1 MDDKNKKQNGEKDDI
16 EEIVNML
23 DSFAQS
29 ETARMKLK
37 VSDDVE
43 EGKVEKVY
51 HHGRCD
57 VGSPWAKGQ
66 ACDVLEED
74 IKEFRR
80 KQREDRITHLIV
92 LEWNAFDQARNV
104 DGRAACQ
111 DDWATFQLMR
121 RSQYMTWTDEMIQSF
136 TADFKSANACG
147 RNLIAE
153 KYGWMMETT
162 TPDEFE
168 EIKSLLP
175 EIPVEKRRIV
185 DEIVK
190 IQVAWMEDFAAEQP
204 DVVERMRSI
213 HTSEDTPYNTSYETY
228 LRGELLT
235 YSDATLMLYGR
246 FIAGLASEGRNL
258 AEMTVENTEYLVR
271 NQNKK

>member
-1 MDDKNKKQNGEKDDI
+1 MDDKNDI
-16 EEIVNML
+16 DKIVNML

-29 ETARMKLK
+29 ETARMKLR
-37 VSDDVE
+37 VSEDVE
-43 EGKVEKVY
+43 DGKVEKVY

-74 IKEFRR
+74 IREFRK
-80 KQREDRITHLIV
+80 KQRDDRITHLIV
-92 LEWNAFDQARNV
+92 LEWNAFDKARNV

-111 DDWATFQLMR
+111 DDWATFHLMR
-121 RSQYMTWTDEMIQSF
+121 KSQYMTWTDEMLQSF
-136 TADFKSANACG
+136 TADFKAAGACG

-162 TPDEFE
+162 APEEFA
-168 EIKSLLP
+168 EIRALLP
-175 EIPVEKRRIV
+175 DVPADKRKII

-190 IQVAWMEDFAAEQP
+190 IQVHWMEEFAQEQP
-204 DVVERMRSI
+204 DVTERMRSI
-213 HTSEDTPYNTSYETY
+213 HTDEDTPYNTSYETY

-246 FIAGLASEGRNL
+246 FISKLASEGKNL
-258 AEMTVENTEYLVR
+258 AQMTIENTLSLTT
-271 NQNKK
+271 K

>member
-1 MDDKNKKQNGEKDDI
+1 MDKKNENKNQKKDDV
-16 EEIVNML
+16 EEIVHML

-37 VSDDVE
+37 VSEEID

-74 IKEFRR
+74 IKEFRK
-80 KQREDRITHLIV
+80 KQRDDRITHLIV
-92 LEWNAFDQARNV
+92 LEWNAFDKAKNV
-104 DGRAACQ
+104 GGRAACQ

-121 RSQYMTWTDEMIQSF
+121 RSQYMTWTDDMLKSF
-136 TADFKSANACG
+136 TADFQAANAVG

-162 TPDEFE
+162 SPNEFAK
-168 EIKSLLP
+168 IQSLLP
-175 EIPVEKRRIV
+175 CVSPEKRAIV
-185 DEIVK
+185 NEIVN
-190 IQVAWMEDFAAEQP
+190 IQVGWMEDLAREQP
-204 DVVERMRSI
+204 DISDRMRTI
-213 HTSEDTPYNTSYETY
+213 HTKDDTPFNTSYETY

-235 YSDATLMLYGR
+235 YSDQTLMLYGR
-246 FIAGLASEGRNL
+246 WISKLATDGKNL
-258 AEMTVENTEYLVR
+258 AQMTIENTEALIR
-271 NQNKK
+271 KS

>member
-1 MDDKNKKQNGEKDDI
+1 MSYQEDKNDI
-16 EEIVNML
+16 EKIVNML

-66 ACDVLEED
+66 SCDILEDD
-74 IKEFRR
+74 ILEFRK
-80 KQREDRITHLIV
+80 KQHEDRITHLIV
-92 LEWNAFDQARNV
+92 LEWNAFDKARNA
-104 DGRAACQ
+104 DGRTACQ
-111 DDWATFQLMR
+111 DDWTTFQLMR
-121 RSQYMTWTDEMIQSF
+121 RSQYMTWTDEMLQSF
-136 TADFKSANACG
+136 TADFKAANSCG

-162 TPDEFE
+162 APDEFAQ
-168 EIKSLLP
+168 IQSLLP
-175 EIPVEKRRIV
+175 VVPIEKRTIV
-185 DEIVK
+185 NEIVK
-190 IQVAWMEDFAAEQP
+190 IQVGWMEELAAMQP
-204 DVVERMRSI
+204 DVAERMRSI
-213 HTSEDTPYNTSYETY
+213 HTDEDTPSNTSYETY

-235 YSDATLMLYGR
+235 YSDATLMLYGH
-246 FIAGLASEGRNL
+246 FIAELAAEGKNL
-258 AEMTVENTEYLVR
+258 AQMTVENTELLLKVR
-271 NQNKK
+271 H

>member
-1 MDDKNKKQNGEKDDI
+1 MDDKNDI
-16 EEIVNML
+16 DKIVNML

-29 ETARMKLK
+29 ETARMKLR
-37 VSDDVE
+37 VSEEVE

-74 IKEFRR
+74 IMEFRK
-80 KQREDRITHLIV
+80 KQHEDRITHLIV
-92 LEWNAFDQARNV
+92 LEWNAFDKARNV
-104 DGRAACQ
+104 DGRTACQ
-111 DDWATFQLMR
+111 DDWATFLLMR
-121 RSQYMTWTDEMIQSF
+121 KSQYMTWTDELLQSF
-136 TADFKSANACG
+136 TADFKTANACG

-162 TPDEFE
+162 TPEEFA
-168 EIKSLLP
+168 EIKALLP
-175 EIPVEKRRIV
+175 DISADKRRIV

-190 IQVAWMEDFAAEQP
+190 IQVHWMEELSQEQP
-204 DVVERMRSI
+204 DIAVRMRSI
-213 HTSEDTPYNTSYETY
+213 HTTEDTPYNTSYETY

-246 FIAGLASEGRNL
+246 FIAALASEGKNL
-258 AEMTVENTEYLVR
+258 AQMTVENTLSLTA
-271 NQNKK
+271 K

>member
-1 MDDKNKKQNGEKDDI
+1 MDDKNEKQNGEKDDI

-37 VSDDVE
+37 VSEDVE

-74 IKEFRR
+74 IKEFRK
-80 KQREDRITHLIV
+80 KQREDRITHLVV
-92 LEWNAFDQARNV
+92 LEWNAFDKARNV

-111 DDWATFQLMR
+111 DDWDTFQLMR
-121 RSQYMTWTDEMIQSF
+121 RSQYMTWTDEMLQSF
-136 TADFKSANACG
+136 TADFKAANACG

-153 KYGWMMETT
+153 KYGWMMEPTS
-162 TPDEFE
+162 PEEFA

-175 EIPVEKRRIV
+175 ETPLEKRKIV

-190 IQVAWMEDFAAEQP
+190 IQVAWMEDLETEQP
-204 DVVERMRSI
+204 DAASRMRSI
-213 HTSEDTPYNTSYETY
+213 HTSTDTPYNTSYETY

-235 YSDATLMLYGR
+235 YSDQTLMLYGR
-246 FIAGLASEGRNL
+246 FIAELASNGENL
-258 AEMTVENTEYLVR
+258 AKITIANTEVLLKR
-271 NQNKK
+271 QKP